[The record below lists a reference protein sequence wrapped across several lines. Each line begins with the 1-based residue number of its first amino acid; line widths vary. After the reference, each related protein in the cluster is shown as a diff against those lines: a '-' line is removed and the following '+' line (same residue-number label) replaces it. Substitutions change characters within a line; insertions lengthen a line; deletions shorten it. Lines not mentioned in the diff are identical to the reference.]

1 MFFLVDPHLFFYLLW
16 DDMIHKTPDEVVIF
30 RPSIVD
36 MVVTSMECCVRNGF
50 FFSFFSPKVFGFFS
64 FEKGTIDP
72 QLVLK
77 LEQKG

>member
-1 MFFLVDPHLFFYLLW
+1 MASAIRTRLLGVQCFSLLTPIFFFYLLW

-50 FFSFFSPKVFGFFS
+50 FFSFFFS
-64 FEKGTIDP
+64 
-72 QLVLK
+72 
-77 LEQKG
+77 